1 MCTRTPVMVGKSTT
15 RAAHR
20 GRVPALL
27 SHVRPAH
34 SVAPHSSHAPPAVG
48 RTREEIHRGPIENNR
63 RAPRA
68 RTNSTASARIKLA
81 GSLARAKAAP
91 AVAVA
96 GRIGWAVGQ
105 VAPRGRVVVV
115 SVDFADGDRERN
127 KTRSAHV
134 CAPNRH

>member
-34 SVAPHSSHAPPAVG
+34 SVAPHSSHAPLAVG
-48 RTREEIHRGPIENNR
+48 RTPEEIHRGPIENSR
-63 RAPRA
+63 GAVRA

-96 GRIGWAVGQ
+96 VGRIALVPEQAVPAGP
-105 VAPRGRVVVV
+105 AAVV
-115 SVDFADGDRERN
+115 SDGGKN
-127 KTRSAHV
+127 V
-134 CAPNRH
+134 